1 MSDCIFCKIIAGDIP
16 SYKVYENDKVLA
28 FLDIT
33 PVNPGHTLVVSKEH
47 YENLNDLPEE
57 LVSKIIQA
65 IKKIAPAVVKAVGA
79 DGFNLNLNNGP
90 AAGQIV
96 NHVHFH
102 IVPRKIGDGY
112 ELWSGKEYGEGEAQI
127 ILDKIKNNLN

>member
-1 MSDCIFCKIIAGDIP
+1 MESCIFCKIIAGDIP
-16 SYKVYENDKVLA
+16 SYKVYEDEDVLA
-28 FLDIT
+28 FLDTT

-57 LVSKIIQA
+57 LANKIIKA
-65 IKKIAPAVVKAVGA
+65 VKKIAPVIISAVGA

-90 AAGQIV
+90 AAGQVV

-102 IVPRKIGDGY
+102 IVPRKFDDGH
-112 ELWSGKEYGEGEAQI
+112 ELWHGKEYGEGEAQI
-127 ILDKIKNNLN
+127 ILDKIKKFI

>member
-47 YENLNDLPEE
+47 YENLNDLPQE
-57 LVSKIIQA
+57 LASKIIQA
-65 IKKIAPAVVKAVGA
+65 VKKIAPAVVKAVGA

-127 ILDKIKNNLN
+127 ILDKIKKFI